1 MIFDCFTFFDELD
14 LLELRLRTLDEVAD
28 RFVLCEAPFT
38 FRGAPKPLYF
48 SEARERFARWNDRI
62 TLLVYD
68 GAIHADPW
76 ANEWGQ
82 RNFLARGLEGADPDD
97 LIMLSDCDEIPAPKN
112 VAVPPSTKLVLGHRH
127 TYALGYVN
135 RLSPEPW
142 IGTRSIMYRDLPRF
156 RALRDLRMLPASD
169 IDIVDGG
176 WHFSHLGGTEVVER
190 KMKSYA
196 HSEYDLPYYTDRQR
210 LQTEFGSDLNV
221 SYVPVDDSFPAVL
234 QEPGPWERF
243 IWRGPVITD
252 ADESRA
258 RQHVHGCFA
267 YVPAD
272 AARVVAVTRESALW
286 EEIGTQR
293 FGVRFAGVVESL
305 SPGLARGS
313 WVVVDGFERTDART
327 LETLR
332 SGDAG
337 VVAFLRNARSFVR
350 FEDVINGKELA
361 PGRAIGIR
369 ELLAW
374 AGASG
379 RQVGAVDRL
388 QTTNVYAPWT
398 QMPEQLGNV
407 TLGTW
412 LSFTAI
418 GRDVLAD
425 FIAQAFVVRLPPQQT
440 S

>member
-14 LLELRLRTLDEVAD
+14 LLELRLRTLDKVVD
-28 RFVLCEAPFT
+28 RFVICEAPFT
-38 FRGAPKPLYF
+38 FRGTPKPLYL

-68 GAIHADPW
+68 GAINADPW
-76 ANEWGQ
+76 ENEWGQ
-82 RNFLARGLEGADPDD
+82 RNFLVRGLEGADPDD
-97 LIMLSDCDEIPAPKN
+97 LILLSDCDEIPDPKN
-112 VAVPPSTKLVLGHRH
+112 VAVRPSTKLVLGHLH
-127 TYALGYVN
+127 KYSLGYVN
-135 RLSPEPW
+135 RLSLEPW
-142 IGTRSIMYRDLPRF
+142 MGTRAIAFRDVPRF
-156 RALRDLRMLPASD
+156 RALRDLRMLQAGD
-169 IDIVDGG
+169 VDVVNGG

-210 LQTEFGSDLNV
+210 LETEFGSDLNV
-221 SYVPVDDSFPAVL
+221 SYAPIDDSFPAAL

-272 AARVVAVTRESALW
+272 AARVIAVTREPALW
-286 EEIGTQR
+286 KEIGPER
-293 FGVRFAGVVESL
+293 FGSRFAGVVESL
-305 SPGLARGS
+305 SPPFAQGS
-313 WVVVDGFERTDART
+313 WAVIDGFERADAQT
-327 LETLR
+327 LATL
-332 SGDAG
+332 GDDGIG

-350 FEDVINGKELA
+350 FVDLVNGKELA
-361 PGRAIGIR
+361 RGRAIGIG
-369 ELLAW
+369 ELVKW
-374 AGASG
+374 AGSFG
-379 RQVGAVDRL
+379 RRIGAVDRL
-388 QTTNVYAPWT
+388 QTTDVYAPWS
-398 QMPEQLGNV
+398 QMPEHLGNV

-412 LSFTAI
+412 LTFKAI
-418 GRDVLAD
+418 GRDALAD
-425 FIAQAFVVRLPPQQT
+425 FLAQAFVVRLLPQQT